1 MKELLVATG
10 NRGKLVEIRELL
22 GDRVPYIYSLADF
35 PGLPP
40 VIEDGGSF
48 TENAVK
54 KASQIAGMVNMPV
67 LADDSGLVV
76 SVLNGEPGVYSAR
89 YAGEGATDAA
99 NNEKLLRVLSDV
111 PSSRRAASFRCVIA
125 LCMPDGTC
133 MTFDGELR
141 GEIGFGLQG
150 AGGFGYD
157 PLFLVSGYGKTLAE
171 LPLEVKNAI
180 SHRAQAM
187 EKFLDF
193 LRGL

>member
-22 GDRVPYIYSLADF
+22 GDKVQKLYSLADF
-35 PGLPP
+35 PGLPQI
-40 VIEDGGSF
+40 IEDGESF
-48 TENAVK
+48 AENAIK
-54 KASQIAGMVNMPV
+54 KASQIAGLVNMPV

-76 SVLNGEPGVYSAR
+76 SALKGEPGVYSAR
-89 YAGEGATDAA
+89 YAGEGATDAG
-99 NNEKLLRVLSDV
+99 NNGKLLRALSDV
-111 PSSRRAASFRCVIA
+111 PKDRRDAAFRCVIA

-133 MTFDGELR
+133 TTFDGELR

-150 AGGFGYD
+150 VGGFGYD
-157 PLFLVSGYGKTLAE
+157 PLFIVPGFGKTLAE

-180 SHRAQAM
+180 SHRAKAM